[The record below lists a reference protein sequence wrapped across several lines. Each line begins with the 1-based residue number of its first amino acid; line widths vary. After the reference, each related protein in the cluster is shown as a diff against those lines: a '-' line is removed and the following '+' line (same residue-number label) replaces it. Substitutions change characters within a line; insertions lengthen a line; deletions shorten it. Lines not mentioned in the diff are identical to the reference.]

1 MSAFRVSLH
10 REEVCWA
17 WVTNINK
24 SVSAAIV
31 VDDSDH
37 DSVDATLALESNTC
51 LVCSLLEMPGFQTS
65 LDAERL
71 VAVACME
78 TITLSDGCGDWCDVG
93 W

>member
-1 MSAFRVSLH
+1 
-10 REEVCWA
+10 
-17 WVTNINK
+17 VTNINK

-31 VDDSDH
+31 VD

-78 TITLSDGCGDWCDVG
+78 TITLSDGCGEWCDIG